1 MEDMRVPRQRNKQ
14 YPLHTE
20 IQAFKVIA
28 LFGSFVTWTIKHI
41 WFGKL
46 YTWGFTIFHVLV
58 KGFEIYWILPSVGPD
73 NGSLES
79 LPIVSSLLV
88 EVSPGLVWCTVCTM
102 QIYYR
107 CKHSHFTHEMM
118 QSEGFI
124 YLMVNKLVRCPR
136 LQVNERQRKGK
147 IRGWGS

>member
-1 MEDMRVPRQRNKQ
+1 MYLWRTWGFLGRGTKQ
-14 YPLHTE
+14 YPLHAE

-79 LPIVSSLLV
+79 LPIVRSLLV
-88 EVSPGLVWCTVCTM
+88 EVSPGPSWYTVGGGLLIVAQCVQSAQCKSIIAANILISHTKWCRV
-102 QIYYR
+102 
-107 CKHSHFTHEMM
+107 KVLFTWW
-118 QSEGFI
+118 
-124 YLMVNKLVRCPR
+124 LTN
-136 LQVNERQRKGK
+136 
-147 IRGWGS
+147 